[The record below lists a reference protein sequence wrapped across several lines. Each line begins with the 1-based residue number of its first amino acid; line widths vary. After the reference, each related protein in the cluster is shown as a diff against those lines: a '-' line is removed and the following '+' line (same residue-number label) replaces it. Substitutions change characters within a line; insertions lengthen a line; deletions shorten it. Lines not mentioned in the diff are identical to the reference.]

1 MGDLRERLES
11 ELAEHQK
18 ESGLHVIGGRDRLI
32 QRLLKALGPFTA
44 EGKSSESDAAEQNGT
59 CCR

>member
-1 MGDLRERLES
+1 MEDLREKLES
-11 ELAEHQK
+11 ELAEHQR

-32 QRLLKALGPFTA
+32 QRLLNVLGPLV
-44 EGKSSESDAAEQNGT
+44 EGRQSSEPDSADQHGP

>member
-1 MGDLRERLES
+1 MEDLREKLES
-11 ELAEHQK
+11 ELAEHQR

-32 QRLLKALGPFTA
+32 QRLLSVLGPLVETRQT
-44 EGKSSESDAAEQNGT
+44 SEPDPADQHGA

>member
-1 MGDLRERLES
+1 MGDLREKLES
-11 ELAEHQK
+11 ELSEHQR

-32 QRLLKALGPFTA
+32 QRLLKAIGPFMA
-44 EGKSSESDAAEQNGT
+44 EGKRPENENPEQNGP

>member
-1 MGDLRERLES
+1 MADLREKLES
-11 ELAEHQK
+11 ELAEHQR

-32 QRLLKALGPFTA
+32 QRLLNVLSPLIEERQVPAGDPA
-44 EGKSSESDAAEQNGT
+44 DQNGA

>member
-1 MGDLRERLES
+1 MEDLREKLES
-11 ELAEHQK
+11 ELAEHQR

-32 QRLLKALGPFTA
+32 QRLLSVLGPLV
-44 EGKSSESDAAEQNGT
+44 EGRRPSEPDPADQHGA

>member
-1 MGDLRERLES
+1 MRDLREKLES

-18 ESGLHVIGGRDRLI
+18 ESGLHVIGGRDRLV
-32 QRLLKALGPFTA
+32 QRLLQALRPLVA
-44 EGKSSESDAAEQNGT
+44 EGKAPEGDAAEQNGP

>member
-1 MGDLRERLES
+1 MEDLREKLES
-11 ELAEHQK
+11 ELAEHQR

-32 QRLLKALGPFTA
+32 QRLLNVLGPLVEERHA
-44 EGKSSESDAAEQNGT
+44 SEGDPADQNGA